1 MIQQKH
7 KFNSKFIPPP
17 KIQFGGFFMKF
28 EFVKQKEVAQA
39 RKEIEQVI
47 LKVQDYLRENNI
59 LTFQYNLVGSAGKR
73 HLVTRVIDGNKG
85 FDLDFNLSIQQLNND
100 YNNAKKIKTLF
111 MQLFDKFKPNY
122 FSYSEN
128 STSVFTIKK
137 IDQKTKKILYSFDF
151 AIVNYFE
158 QEMEDPDY
166 DDERDDP
173 SEQFYVEERQEYI
186 RCDKLNGKE
195 SYFWE
200 LRKVATDHQYMEVDI
215 KKNGLW
221 NELRDLYL
229 KKKNNNNNNPN
240 KKSRIIYYESLNEV
254 WQKHF
259 A

>member
-1 MIQQKH
+1 
-7 KFNSKFIPPP
+7 
-17 KIQFGGFFMKF
+17 MKF
-28 EFVKQKEVAQA
+28 EYVMPKEVAQA

-73 HLVTRVIDGNKG
+73 HLVTSVIDGNKS
-85 FDLDFNLSIQQLNND
+85 FDLDYNLSIQQLNDD
-100 YNNAKKIKTLF
+100 YSNAKKIKTLF

-122 FSYSEN
+122 FSHPEN

-137 IDQKTKKILYSFDF
+137 IDQKTKTILYSFDF

-158 QEMEDPDY
+158 QEIEYPEY

-173 SEQFYVEERQEYI
+173 SEQFYIEERQEYI

-195 SYFWE
+195 SYSWA
-200 LRKVATDHQYMEVDI
+200 LRKIATEHKYVESQI
-215 KKNGLW
+215 KNRDLW

-229 KKKNNNNNNPN
+229 EKKNNNYKG
-240 KKSRIIYYESLNEV
+240 KKSKDLYYEALNDI